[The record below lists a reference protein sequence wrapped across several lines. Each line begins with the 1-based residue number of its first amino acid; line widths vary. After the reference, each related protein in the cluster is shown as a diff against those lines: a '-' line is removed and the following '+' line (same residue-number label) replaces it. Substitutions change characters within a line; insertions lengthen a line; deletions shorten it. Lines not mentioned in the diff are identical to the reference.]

1 MRFTELYKI
10 SVLPPIQQT
19 SLRAGGHGTRDGAGQ
34 REGDDADATREGATA
49 PKGSAT
55 ARPTRAAPPR
65 RHSATGRDTA
75 RSREHRSAVELG
87 KTQIL

>member
-34 REGDDADATREGATA
+34 REGDDADATRQDMLL
-49 PKGSAT
+49 P
-55 ARPTRAAPPR
+55 
-65 RHSATGRDTA
+65 
-75 RSREHRSAVELG
+75 L
-87 KTQIL
+87 